1 MNGNKLI
8 QVLSTLNK
16 EEWISYRKYLLMYTS
31 EDSDNY
37 RVFAYLQRRKSKVGD
52 LPELEEIRSKHFHN
66 LSSKS
71 ILNILSRLYL
81 WLEEWLV
88 FYTLKNDKMESDLI
102 LVKQLNRRGLYN
114 LADQKTK
121 RLQKQITNEN
131 GLSIRKSRIQSD
143 LYYYQYYSDNPIK
156 NNPKEN
162 IFSKL
167 FESTKTYNGE
177 KIRLLE
183 TELYNKEKLDG
194 ADYTHLID
202 YKHKSELENY
212 ISILKD
218 TVKNLD
224 LEAFQQIKKLLL
236 SETFERGSDIHI
248 IITFYLQNLISRFYN
263 ITIDVTPKDIN
274 ELYNYAIESGVLL
287 NNGKLT
293 VIRFNNLI
301 NSIAQSNTIEET
313 RLFIHKWIPLVDTP
327 NMAALKDL
335 SESKNQYFHQNYSG
349 ISNAI
354 LLHNFTNL
362 EERLISIG
370 LVLISLYEDKDVD
383 YDITLHYCNNMKRT
397 IRRNKEKL
405 NPITLKSSLNF
416 IKILELLYKSRKR
429 KLDVDIKNYHPVL
442 FKSWVSQKI
451 K

>member
-274 ELYNYAIESGVLL
+274 ELYSYAIESGVLL

-335 SESKNQYFHQNYSG
+335 SEAKNQYFHQNYSG